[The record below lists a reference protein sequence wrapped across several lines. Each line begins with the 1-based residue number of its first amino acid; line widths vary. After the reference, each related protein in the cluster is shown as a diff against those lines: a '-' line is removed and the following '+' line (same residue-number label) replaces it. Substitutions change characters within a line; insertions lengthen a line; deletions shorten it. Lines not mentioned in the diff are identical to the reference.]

1 MQTNLS
7 SIRSYLFFNRIAG
20 FTVGFAALAAGASS
34 FASAATLCVNPKGT
48 GGCKSTISAAV
59 AASAPADII
68 EVAQGIYAEQVT
80 ITHSLSLIA
89 APFSHPIIEAKGKSN
104 GIFINGL
111 ATAPT
116 PGVAGV
122 VVSGFTVR
130 DANFEG
136 ILIASASDVTLLDN
150 HVLDNNRVLEPSAGM
165 CPGIAA
171 FETNEQMDCGE
182 GIHLMGVDHSSV
194 VRNLVDNNSGGIL
207 ITDETGPSANN
218 LIRDNNVHD
227 NAYACGITMA
237 GHPPANASGP
247 LAGVSFGIMHNVI
260 AHNDSHHNGL
270 GLPGA
275 GAGVGIFAPFP
286 GTANTANVVSG
297 NDLHDNG
304 LPGVTMHNHASA
316 PPPAPGI
323 NLNDN
328 IIVGNRI
335 YGNAADTED
344 AMTSGPTG
352 INIFSTA
359 PVTGIVISQND
370 FSDESIDIA
379 FNAPGGWI
387 EAHFN
392 DFNERGIGVDNLG
405 SGTID
410 ATENWWDCAS
420 GPSAKCSS
428 VVGSGVTSAPWL
440 YLPFKIHIGEY

>member
-1 MQTNLS
+1 MRTDLS
-7 SIRSYLFFNRIAG
+7 STEVHILFKRISV
-20 FTVGFAALAAGASS
+20 FIVGFATLAAGAPSL
-34 FASAATLCVNPKGT
+34 ASAATLCVNPEGT
-48 GGCKSTISAAV
+48 GGCQSTISAAV
-59 AASAPADII
+59 AASAPGDII
-68 EVAQGIYAEQVT
+68 EVAQGTYAEQVT
-80 ITHSLSLIA
+80 ITHSLSLMA
-89 APFSHPIIEAKGKSN
+89 APFANPVVEAKGKSN
-104 GIFINGL
+104 GIFINGM
-111 ATAPT
+111 ATAPA

-136 ILIASASDVTLLDN
+136 ILVANASDVTLLGN
-150 HVLDNNRVLEPSAGM
+150 HVLDNNQALESSAGL

-194 VRNLVDNNSGGIL
+194 LRNLVEDNSGGIL
-207 ITDETGPSANN
+207 ITDETAPSANN
-218 LIRDNNVHD
+218 LIKDNNVHD

-247 LAGVSFGIMHNVI
+247 IAGVSFGIMHNVI

-270 GLPGA
+270 GIPGA
-275 GAGVGIFAPFP
+275 GAGVGIFAPSP
-286 GTANTANVVSG
+286 GTVNTANVVAG
-297 NDLHDNG
+297 NDLRDNG

-359 PVTGIVISQND
+359 PVTGIVIAQND
-370 FSDESIDIA
+370 FSDESINIA
-379 FNAPGGWI
+379 FKAPGGGI

-410 ATENWWDCAS
+410 ATENWWTCAS
-420 GPSAKCSS
+420 GPSAICSS
-428 VVGSGVTSAPWL
+428 VAGSEVTSAPWL
-440 YLPFKIHIGEY
+440 DVPFEIHFDEY